1 MVVATNASEG
11 TPTKTKT
18 MLVVSAL
25 TQTRPSRPAR
35 QFWVGRCGLWRPGGC
50 WFVESTSRTKK
61 KEEEEEEEEKMTT
74 MKKTMTM
81 NTQMMVMMA
90 MMAMMMKTMTMML

>member
-61 KEEEEEEEEKMTT
+61 KKEEEEEEKMTT

>member
-61 KEEEEEEEEKMTT
+61 KKEEEEEEKMTT

-90 MMAMMMKTMTMML
+90 MMAMMMKTMRMM